1 MSAPQSNA
9 VGIGG
14 ANARHGH
21 EAPANQGEGLL
32 MRLADSNPLELWI
45 EPGSE
50 PIAGWLTHPSGER
63 QAFGGWVELTAAIE
77 MARRELAG
85 AASSPG
91 ERG

>member
-1 MSAPQSNA
+1 MSASQSNA

-14 ANARHGH
+14 AHEGHGH
-21 EAPANQGEGLL
+21 EAAADQGDGWL
-32 MRLADSNPLELWI
+32 MRLADMNPLELWI

-50 PIAGWLTHPSGER
+50 PIAGWLTHPNGER

-85 AASSPG
+85 ATSAPG